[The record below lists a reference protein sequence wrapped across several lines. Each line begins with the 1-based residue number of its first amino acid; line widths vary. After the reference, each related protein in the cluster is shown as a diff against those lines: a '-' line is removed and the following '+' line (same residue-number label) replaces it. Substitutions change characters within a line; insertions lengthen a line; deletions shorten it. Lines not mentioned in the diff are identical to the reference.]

1 MQANDVQWNAQYD
14 VVVVG
19 FGGAGACLRQLGL
32 RLTREHT
39 SYWLIRHPWE
49 EKAAI
54 RAMPHSTLQWAK
66 ESAS

>member
-1 MQANDVQWNAQYD
+1 MFNGMPNMTWLSWALAVL
-14 VVVVG
+14 V
-19 FGGAGACLRQLGL
+19 LRQLGL

>member
-19 FGGAGACLRQLGL
+19 FGGAGATAARFAADAGAYVLLVDTAPLG
-32 RLTREHT
+32 REGGNTRYASQHV
-39 SYWLIRHPWE
+39 
-49 EKAAI
+49 
-54 RAMPHSTLQWAK
+54 K

>member
-19 FGGAGACLRQLGL
+19 FGGAGATAARFA
-32 RLTREHT
+32 EHT

>member
-19 FGGAGACLRQLGL
+19 FGGAGATAARFAADAGAYVLLVD
-32 RLTREHT
+32 TA
-39 SYWLIRHPWE
+39 PWE

>member
-19 FGGAGACLRQLGL
+19 FGGAGA
-32 RLTREHT
+32 TAAREHT

-54 RAMPHSTLQWAK
+54 RAMPHSTLQWVK